1 MFNYLYDFAFNI
13 YLLLFHP
20 KYFFERKKEKADDL
34 MAALPYFLFGIGI
47 ASIAYPFNSISNPM
61 NSSFP
66 SVASFILE
74 YIFSICMGTNI
85 FLIETIFVLI
95 IIRILGEKLPYR
107 NILATMLF
115 LPIFLIGD
123 LVVSVALFLF
133 KSIFLFQSIAPI
145 CTICCIASVIAK
157 TALLIWKSYCGIIG
171 LSTMQQIDIK
181 IATVG
186 ILLSFSFFYTLSIVV
201 IST

>member
-85 FLIETIFVLI
+85 FLIETIFVFI

-115 LPIFLIGD
+115 LPIFLIGN
-123 LVVSVALFLF
+123 LIVSVTLFLSE
-133 KSIFLFQSIAPI
+133 SIVPISAIFCWVASFIAMTILF
-145 CTICCIASVIAK
+145 
-157 TALLIWKSYCGIIG
+157 IWKSYCGIIG
-171 LSTMQQIDIK
+171 LSTMQQIDK
-181 IATVG
+181 RVATVG
-186 ILLSFSFFYTLSIVV
+186 ILLSFSFFYVLRVLSALGLLIN
-201 IST
+201 